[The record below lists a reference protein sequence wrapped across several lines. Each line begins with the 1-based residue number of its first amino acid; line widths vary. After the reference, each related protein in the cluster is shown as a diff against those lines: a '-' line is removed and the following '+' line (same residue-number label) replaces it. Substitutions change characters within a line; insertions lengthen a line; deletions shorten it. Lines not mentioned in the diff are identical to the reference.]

1 MRDRSSW
8 YQPVIEALRPWPA
21 EHADTKPTLLCQVE
35 LGLRLL
41 ELLDPSLPADSV
53 WPLLGGYPFGAA
65 AGLVPDELSRQR
77 IVNARHLLW
86 TLRRHRMW
94 TQSLDSYARLPERLR
109 GYRLLDGSNPA
120 RRVDPPVAAHRFTV
134 YDAALGELP
143 ALERKALPLAGAGP
157 SILVD
162 RRRRT
167 QVVLPDELVLPP
179 APGHALDEHRPATG
193 KPLRIPLTQL
203 AETARWMDAAES
215 ELDLARR
222 GNWEGRLADL
232 RLDTRSADGL
242 RFEEADELT
251 LAGLCHLVGMVGAG
265 KSTLMSLIAVWGAR
279 RGLRTTLVVGDVA
292 EQLNL
297 VALFRALDLP
307 VAPVLGTTT
316 RERHVQRLH
325 RRLAGRGTHA
335 LLLHEDPGF
344 DDLSTVC
351 VIDALRGLEA
361 IEPLR
366 YADAPCTSLY
376 PVKTAGQDANT
387 DQAEAPGRYRAT
399 VTPPSINGPEE
410 LGRTQG
416 CPVWSRCPRHSAARE
431 QVDALIWVANPASL
445 VQTAVPRHLGAE
457 RLRQLELAC
466 LRSDIVIVDEVDR
479 VQMNLDDAFA
489 PSATLVV
496 SGPESWLDRL
506 HTHKIEELALQGR
519 LPLTDR
525 DVEHWSGALDVV
537 SSATNRL
544 YSMLI
549 NDADLRD
556 WAEINYF
563 SAWTLQEKLLEE
575 WYPSATPAQGGDGQ
589 ELVRDESDLYEL
601 DELDLALLQDDP
613 SLSPPGTAKTAWAAR
628 REAVTE
634 DLDSFR
640 DDPLG
645 DHSPHRP
652 LTEQLIRAGRDLLHT
667 QNAANTRRR
676 VRTLLTEVLDGAPG
690 LAPGEVETWPA
701 PRTDRELI
709 PADFRGTEDWYE
721 RNAKRLEFT
730 LLLAVLHQRLSRL
743 TFLWPQVEAAIHLDG
758 TDNELSRR
766 PPLDYAP
773 VIPEAPMGNVLGFQF
788 LPDEPGRDQDLEGR
802 RSGTLRFFRCAGVGR
817 ELLHALPE
825 LGADPAAGRP
835 GPHVLLMSGTS
846 WAGSSTRAHV
856 LAPVQAVLKPRS
868 SALTAIRGT
877 VFQTQ
882 FVYDRN
888 NRPITLSGQDPKIRL
903 DVLRQLVGKLAR
915 PGRSG
920 RPSMLEAELAQISD
934 DRRRRALLL
943 VGSYREATAAADL
956 LEELPRWRGRVRVL
970 TRDDAD
976 LEEATGPD
984 QPRPEGRAVALRR
997 GDISSFAQDE
1007 DAELLVAPLLAVERG
1022 HNILSTVR
1030 GPNEERVAAFG
1041 TVLFLVRPHP
1051 RPDDLSL
1058 SVLAINDWVSR
1069 FTRDQLPHTEFGTF
1083 SDLVAKSD
1091 SLSAA
1096 GLAFRRIARTEWRRL
1111 LTRRYIYSRLSEDE
1125 QKSFAWDQLVTI
1137 WQVIGRLVRG
1147 GVPARVV
1154 FVDAA
1159 FAPALAQRL
1168 APTGPSDEFE
1178 GLHDDPTGSRRVR
1191 RTADEGLLARL
1202 RDVLA
1207 PYFDPE
1213 ADPAGFVEP
1222 SDPALVRLLYQP
1234 LYDALCG
1241 LNTQRNRNNPT

>member
-8 YQPVIEALRPWPA
+8 YKPIVAAFGPWPA
-21 EHADTKPTLLCQVE
+21 EFADTKPTLLCQVE

-41 ELLDPSLPADSV
+41 ELLDPGLSADSV

-65 AGLVPDELSRQR
+65 AGLVPDDLAQRR

-94 TQSLDSYARLPERLR
+94 TQSLESYARLPERLR
-109 GYRLLDGSNPA
+109 GYRFAESAGPV
-120 RRVDPPVAAHRFTV
+120 RRVDPPVAALRFAV
-134 YDAALGELP
+134 YDEALAQLP
-143 ALERKALPLAGAGP
+143 PLERKALPLAGAGP
-157 SILVD
+157 HILID
-162 RRRRT
+162 RRRRA
-167 QVVLPDELVLPP
+167 QVTLPAELVFPP
-179 APGHALDEHRPATG
+179 APGHAWDERRPATG
-193 KPLRIPLTQL
+193 KPLRIPLAEL
-203 AETARWMDAAES
+203 AETARWMDETED
-215 ELDLARR
+215 ELGLPRR
-222 GNWEGRLADL
+222 GNWQRRFADL

-242 RFEEADELT
+242 RFEPSEELC
-251 LAGLCHLVGMVGAG
+251 LSGLSHLVGMVGAG
-265 KSTLMSLIAVWGAR
+265 KSTLMSLIAAWGVP

-297 VALFRALDLP
+297 VTLFRALGLP

-325 RRLAGRGTHA
+325 RRLTGRGNHT
-335 LLLHEDPGF
+335 LLLHDDPGF
-344 DDLSTVC
+344 DDLGTVC
-351 VIDALRGLEA
+351 VVDALRGLEA
-361 IEPLR
+361 TEPLR
-366 YADAPCTSLY
+366 YADAPCTSLL
-376 PVKTAGQDANT
+376 PVKAAGEET
-387 DQAEAPGRYRAT
+387 RSEAESPGRYRAGADT
-399 VTPPSINGPEE
+399 ASRRGDSEE
-410 LGRTQG
+410 LGRPHG
-416 CPVWSRCPRHSAARE
+416 CPLWARCPRHNAARD

-457 RLRQLELAC
+457 RVRHLELAC
-466 LRSDIVIVDEVDR
+466 LRSDIIIIDEVDR

-489 PSATLVV
+489 PAATLVV

-519 LPLTDR
+519 LPLSDR

-544 YSMLI
+544 YARLI
-549 NDADLRD
+549 NDADLRE
-556 WAEINYF
+556 WVEINYF
-563 SAWTLQEKLLEE
+563 SAWTLQEKALEE
-575 WYPSATPAQGGDGQ
+575 WYPSIEPSQAPDVR
-589 ELVRDESDLYEL
+589 ELIRDESEVFEL
-601 DELDLALLQDDP
+601 DEPGGSPADGDAALGP
-613 SLSPPGTAKTAWAAR
+613 VGAVRTPWADR
-628 REAVTE
+628 REAVTR
-634 DLDSFR
+634 DFDAFR

-645 DHSPHRP
+645 DHSPHSP

-667 QNAANTRRR
+667 QNAGNTRRR
-676 VRTLLTEVLDGAPG
+676 VRALLPELLDGAPG
-690 LAPGEVETWPA
+690 LGPGDDWPVPVA
-701 PRTDRELI
+701 RKDHDPI
-709 PADFRGTEDWYE
+709 PADFRGTEDWFE
-721 RNAKRLEFT
+721 RNAERLEFA

-758 TDNELSRR
+758 SDNELSRR

-773 VIPEAPMGNVLGFQF
+773 IIPEAPMGNVLGFQF
-788 LPDEPGRDQDLEGR
+788 LPDDADRAHDVEGR

-846 WAGSSTRAHV
+846 WAGTSTRAHV
-856 LAPVQAVLKPRS
+856 LVPVQAVLKPRA
-868 SALTAIRGT
+868 SALEAVRRTEFR
-877 VFQTQ
+877 TQ

-888 NRPITLSGQDPKIRL
+888 NRPISLSGQDPKLRPE
-903 DVLRQLVGKLAR
+903 VLRQLVGRLAK

-920 RPSMLEAELAQISD
+920 RPSILEAELAGISD

-956 LEELPRWRGRVRVL
+956 LEELPRWSGRVRVL

-976 LEEATGPD
+976 LDDGTGPD
-984 QPRPEGRAVALRR
+984 PFRPEGRAAALRR
-997 GDISSFAQDE
+997 GDISSFAEDE

-1022 HNILSTVR
+1022 HNILSTVH

-1058 SVLAINDWVSR
+1058 AVLAVNDWVSR
-1069 FTRDQLPHTEFGTF
+1069 FTRDQIPHPECGTF
-1083 SDLVAKSD
+1083 SELVAKSD

-1096 GLAFRRIARTEWRRL
+1096 GLAFRRIARAEWRRL
-1111 LTRRYIYSRLSEDE
+1111 LTRRYVYSRLNKDE
-1125 QKSFAWDQLVTI
+1125 QESFAWDQLVTI

-1159 FAPALAQRL
+1159 FAPALAHRL
-1168 APTGPSDEFE
+1168 APTGPGDEID
-1178 GLHDDPTGSRRVR
+1178 GLRDEPLSRLSRRR
-1191 RTADEGLLARL
+1191 SNDEGLLARL
-1202 RDVLA
+1202 RDVLE
-1207 PYFDPE
+1207 PYFDPA
-1213 ADPAGFVEP
+1213 ADPADFVQS
-1222 SDPALVRLLYQP
+1222 SDPALARLLYQP

-1241 LNTQRNRNNPT
+1241 LNTSKH